1 MARVSSRSGRTLL
14 DYLGISARGFCM
26 GVADVVPG
34 VSGGTMAFILGVY
47 EELLDA
53 IHSVNG
59 RFLRLLFRFRFREA
73 FDGFPYGFVLA
84 LVTGILVAI
93 FSLARFFSWALA
105 HHPVLVWAFFF
116 GLVLASIITVRSKV
130 AGWTIREVLALLLAS
145 ASAFVLVGAVPVET
159 TSAAWFVFL
168 SGAIAICAMILP
180 GISGSFI
187 LVILGKYEY
196 MLHAVV
202 QRDFLPILLFG
213 CGGVLGL
220 IFFARVLRWLLHR
233 YHDVTVA
240 ALIGLMIGSLR
251 KIWPWKETAETFTKG
266 QDPTGAA
273 VQQNVLPAS
282 VSEEVLLAITLGI
295 AGCAVVLAIEHFATK
310 RQDDHQGKRTTM
322 TRKRAP

>member
-1 MARVSSRSGRTLL
+1 MAKDSSRPRRTFA

-53 IHSVNG
+53 VHAVNV
-59 RFLRLLFRFRFREA
+59 RFLRALVTFRFKEA
-73 FDGFPYGFVLA
+73 LADFPYPFLIA
-84 LVTGILVAI
+84 LVTGIMVAI
-93 FSLARFFSWALA
+93 FSLARFFAWALA

-116 GLVLASIITVRSKV
+116 GLVFASIITVRGKV
-130 AGWTIREVLALLLAS
+130 SAWTATEVLALLLAAS
-145 ASAFVLVGAVPVET
+145 AAFVLVGAVPVET

-168 SGAIAICAMILP
+168 SGSIAICAMILP

-196 MLHAVV
+196 MLNAVV
-202 QRDFLPILLFG
+202 QRDFLPILIFG
-213 CGGVLGL
+213 FGGILGL
-220 IFFARVLRWLLHR
+220 VFFARVLRWLLRR

-240 ALIGLMIGSLR
+240 ALIGLMAGSLR
-251 KIWPWKETAETFTKG
+251 KIWPWKETVETFTNS
-266 QDPTGAA
+266 QGA
-273 VQQNVLPAS
+273 VKPLIEQNVLPAA

-295 AGCAVVLAIEHFATK
+295 AGCAIVLVIEHLATRRSTEK
-310 RQDDHQGKRTTM
+310 TED
-322 TRKRAP
+322 

>member
-159 TSAAWFVFL
+159 TSAAWFVFPERRHRNL
-168 SGAIAICAMILP
+168 RNDPAWHLGFVHSGHFGKVRIHAP
-180 GISGSFI
+180 RRGSARFPADF
-187 LVILGKYEY
+187 
-196 MLHAVV
+196 AV
-202 QRDFLPILLFG
+202 
-213 CGGVLGL
+213 
-220 IFFARVLRWLLHR
+220 RVWRR
-233 YHDVTVA
+233 
-240 ALIGLMIGSLR
+240 
-251 KIWPWKETAETFTKG
+251 
-266 QDPTGAA
+266 TGAD
-273 VQQNVLPAS
+273 
-282 VSEEVLLAITLGI
+282 LL
-295 AGCAVVLAIEHFATK
+295 
-310 RQDDHQGKRTTM
+310 RT
-322 TRKRAP
+322 RAPLVVTSLP

>member
-1 MARVSSRSGRTLL
+1 MDNESSRSGRTFL

-59 RFLRLLFRFRFREA
+59 RFLRLLFSFRLTEA
-73 FDGFPYGFVLA
+73 LDGFPYRFLVA
-84 LVTGILVAI
+84 LVTGIMVAI
-93 FSLARFFSWALA
+93 FSLARFFTWALA

-116 GLVLASIITVRSKV
+116 GLVLASIITVRGKV
-130 AGWTIREVLALLLAS
+130 SAWTAREVLAMLMA
-145 ASAFVLVGAVPVET
+145 AAAAFVLVGAVPVET

-187 LVILGKYEY
+187 LVILGKYQY
-196 MLHAVV
+196 MLNAVV
-202 QRDFLPILLFG
+202 QRDFLPIVIFG
-213 CGGVLGL
+213 CGGILGL
-220 IFFARVLRWLLHR
+220 VFFARVLRWLFRH

-240 ALIGLMIGSLR
+240 ALIGLMAGSLR
-251 KIWPWKETAETFTKG
+251 KIWPWKETLETFTDRHGVVKPLI
-266 QDPTGAA
+266 QL
-273 VQQNVLPAS
+273 NVLPESLSGEA
-282 VSEEVLLAITLGI
+282 LLAITLGI
-295 AGCAVVLAIEHFATK
+295 SGCVIVLVIERLAARRSTENTE
-310 RQDDHQGKRTTM
+310 D
-322 TRKRAP
+322 